1 MSDLIERLECA
12 VEFIDTDEDQRLAD
26 LCDQAVHEILR
37 LRNRVWELED
47 KLHAARVGAC
57 EVSDEKGA
65 RIRELENQLA
75 DQIIRVAE
83 LEEYIEDMKELENA
97 AYARG
102 VRDGIDRIRLL
113 LGEILDGSTKG
124 D

>member
-1 MSDLIERLECA
+1 M
-12 VEFIDTDEDQRLAD
+12 
-26 LCDQAVHEILR
+26 
-37 LRNRVWELED
+37 
-47 KLHAARVGAC
+47 
-57 EVSDEKGA
+57 SDEKDA
-65 RIRELENQLA
+65 RIHELENQLA

>member
-1 MSDLIERLECA
+1 M
-12 VEFIDTDEDQRLAD
+12 
-26 LCDQAVHEILR
+26 
-37 LRNRVWELED
+37 
-47 KLHAARVGAC
+47 
-57 EVSDEKGA
+57 SDEKDA
-65 RIRELENQLA
+65 RIHELENQLA

-113 LGEILDGSTKG
+113 LGEILEVSTN
-124 D
+124 